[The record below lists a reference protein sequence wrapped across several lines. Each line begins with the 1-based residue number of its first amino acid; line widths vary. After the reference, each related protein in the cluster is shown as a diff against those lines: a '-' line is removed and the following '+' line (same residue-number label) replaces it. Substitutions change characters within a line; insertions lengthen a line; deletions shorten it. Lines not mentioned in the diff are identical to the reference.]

1 MSLLE
6 DSSDDSEERRR
17 QMEAREAAQ
26 NLGAVI
32 GLAAGAVGAAARAA
46 PKGHTQTGRATD
58 ETDAGVTPRLK
69 NWKKGIRH
77 NYGKYQAASNAKI

>member
-6 DSSDDSEERRR
+6 DAGDDPEERRR

-32 GLAAGAVGAAARAA
+32 GLAAGAAGAAARQRKKNT
-46 PKGHTQTGRATD
+46 PKPDEPQMKQTLG
-58 ETDAGVTPRLK
+58 
-69 NWKKGIRH
+69 
-77 NYGKYQAASNAKI
+77 

>member
-6 DSSDDSEERRR
+6 DSSDDPEELRR

-32 GLAAGAVGAAARAA
+32 GLAAGAVGAAAGQSQKNT
-46 PKGHTQTGRATD
+46 PKPDEPRMKQTLG
-58 ETDAGVTPRLK
+58 
-69 NWKKGIRH
+69 
-77 NYGKYQAASNAKI
+77 

>member
-6 DSSDDSEERRR
+6 DSSDDPEERRR

-32 GLAAGAVGAAARAA
+32 GLAAGAVGAAARQHQKDA
-46 PKGHTQTGRATD
+46 PKPDEPQMKQTMG
-58 ETDAGVTPRLK
+58 
-69 NWKKGIRH
+69 
-77 NYGKYQAASNAKI
+77 

>member
-6 DSSDDSEERRR
+6 DASDDPEERRR

-32 GLAAGAVGAAARAA
+32 GLAAGAAGAAAGTAC
-46 PKGHTQTGRATD
+46 TGAGA
-58 ETDAGVTPRLK
+58 ETVF
-69 NWKKGIRH
+69 
-77 NYGKYQAASNAKI
+77 

>member
-6 DSSDDSEERRR
+6 DSSDDPEERRR

-32 GLAAGAVGAAARAA
+32 GLAAGAVGAAAGQHRKDSPKLDA
-46 PKGHTQTGRATD
+46 PQIKQTLG
-58 ETDAGVTPRLK
+58 
-69 NWKKGIRH
+69 
-77 NYGKYQAASNAKI
+77 

>member
-6 DSSDDSEERRR
+6 DSSDDPEERRR

-32 GLAAGAVGAAARAA
+32 GLAAGAGELHRAH
-46 PKGHTQTGRATD
+46 GF
-58 ETDAGVTPRLK
+58 AGSLT
-69 NWKKGIRH
+69 
-77 NYGKYQAASNAKI
+77 S

>member
-6 DSSDDSEERRR
+6 DSSDDPEERRR

-32 GLAAGAVGAAARAA
+32 GLAAGAVGAAARQSQKDMSK
-46 PKGHTQTGRATD
+46 PDEPQMKQTLR
-58 ETDAGVTPRLK
+58 
-69 NWKKGIRH
+69 
-77 NYGKYQAASNAKI
+77 

>member
-6 DSSDDSEERRR
+6 EEGDDPEDRRR

-32 GLAAGAVGAAARAA
+32 GLAAGAVGAATRQHRKE
-46 PKGHTQTGRATD
+46 PSKPDGPQMKQTPG
-58 ETDAGVTPRLK
+58 
-69 NWKKGIRH
+69 
-77 NYGKYQAASNAKI
+77 

>member
-6 DSSDDSEERRR
+6 DSSDDPEELRR

-32 GLAAGAVGAAARAA
+32 GLAAGAVGAAAGQRQKDT
-46 PKGHTQTGRATD
+46 PKPDEPQIKQTLG
-58 ETDAGVTPRLK
+58 
-69 NWKKGIRH
+69 
-77 NYGKYQAASNAKI
+77 

>member
-6 DSSDDSEERRR
+6 DSSDDPEERRR

-32 GLAAGAVGAAARAA
+32 GLAAGAVGAAAGQRQKDMSK
-46 PKGHTQTGRATD
+46 PDEPQMKQTLG
-58 ETDAGVTPRLK
+58 
-69 NWKKGIRH
+69 
-77 NYGKYQAASNAKI
+77 

>member
-6 DSSDDSEERRR
+6 DSSDDPEERRR

-32 GLAAGAVGAAARAA
+32 GLAARSRRCGSRAT
-46 PKGHTQTGRATD
+46 PKGHTKTGRATD
-58 ETDAGVTPRLK
+58 GTNVRVTPRSK
-69 NWKKGIRH
+69 NRKKGMRLS
-77 NYGKYQAASNAKI
+77 YGKHQAASNAKI

>member
-6 DSSDDSEERRR
+6 DSSDDPEERRR

-32 GLAAGAVGAAARAA
+32 GLAVGTTAGLHQKDT
-46 PKGHTQTGRATD
+46 PKPDEPQMKQTLG
-58 ETDAGVTPRLK
+58 
-69 NWKKGIRH
+69 
-77 NYGKYQAASNAKI
+77 

>member
-6 DSSDDSEERRR
+6 DAGDDPEERRR

-32 GLAAGAVGAAARAA
+32 GLAAGAAGAAARQHRKE
-46 PKGHTQTGRATD
+46 PSKPD
-58 ETDAGVTPRLK
+58 EPQMK
-69 NWKKGIRH
+69 
-77 NYGKYQAASNAKI
+77 QALG